1 MDSTKNRLAK
11 YNKGNST
18 MGKAMKLQTAL
29 LGNVVLHK
37 GNSTMG
43 KALKLQ
49 TNLLPI
55 VVLPKSSNTMGKAV
69 KIQTALLGNVV
80 LHKGNSTMGKAMKLQ
95 TNLLGKGLLP
105 KRNNMT
111 GKAMKLHTNSTVDK
125 EKNGLGGRKIP
136 WMITFGGNGLQEAAG
151 TDGKAKVQ
159 QRVMGRMCTMVDFAR

>member
-1 MDSTKNRLAK
+1 MLYEDKHLKEFMDSMDSTKHRLAK
-11 YNKGNST
+11 HNN
-18 MGKAMKLQTAL
+18 
-29 LGNVVLHK
+29 
-37 GNSTMG
+37 
-43 KALKLQ
+43 
-49 TNLLPI
+49 
-55 VVLPKSSNTMGKAV
+55 
-69 KIQTALLGNVV
+69 
-80 LHKGNSTMGKAMKLQ
+80 GNSTMGKAMKLQ

-136 WMITFGGNGLQEAAG
+136 WMITFGGNGPQEAAG